1 MSFVTANRWSQVSS
15 DRQTTADL
23 RFLDTWTVA
32 GTSSAATA
40 GSARLMATV

>member
-23 RFLDTWTVA
+23 RFSDAWTVA
-32 GTSSAATA
+32 CTSSAANA
-40 GSARLMATV
+40 GSAHLMVTV

>member
-23 RFLDTWTVA
+23 RFLDATTVA
-32 GTSSAATA
+32 GASSAGPD